1 VQNTDPQTLAQATA
15 QHMYAQDNATQGLG
29 ITLVEIHP
37 GHARMQMT
45 VRSDMLNGHGMC
57 HGGFIFTLA
66 DSSFAFACNSYN
78 VQTVAAGCSIE
89 FLAPAFEGEVLTAS
103 AAEQSKSGKT
113 GIYDVVVTNADG
125 KKIALMRGKSHQL
138 KGEVI
143 PTQPGKP

>member
-15 QHMYAQDNATQGLG
+15 QHMYAQDNATQALG

-103 AAEQSKSGKT
+103 AVEQSKSGKT

-143 PTQPGKP
+143 PTQPA